1 MNERY
6 LWDKSGESDPE
17 IARLETLLERFRHAP
32 TAELELPIGAHA
44 SAASDIVDTEADLLG
59 APDVSDA
66 SGSRTK
72 RVLVLLAAAAAMV
85 CVWFF
90 LGPERPVVRG
100 YPIVGLEGRRVL
112 RVGDEVTTG
121 EQQAELQIAELGHVS
136 VEPQSR
142 VRVEDCGELAHRL
155 YLETGSI
162 HARILGEPRAF
173 QVGTPA
179 GLTVDLGCEYTLE
192 VAPDGRALLEVLTGQ
207 VAFEFDG
214 RIVYV
219 PAGAAC
225 VSTPERGPGLP
236 LFEDSTREFKQA
248 VATLESHGRLDSV
261 EQEAALFDGTR
272 EDTLTL
278 WHLFDDAR
286 TPAEL
291 TLRAFERL
299 SKVFPK
305 PEGATDAGL
314 LSGDREMRAAW
325 MEAMKPSWRVQ

>member
-17 IARLETLLERFRHAP
+17 IARLETLLARFRHAP
-32 TAELELPIGAHA
+32 PAEPELP
-44 SAASDIVDTEADLLG
+44 VG
-59 APDVSDA
+59 APANAVSNVVDA
-66 SGSRTK
+66 EVDLPGTPDARGSRAK
-72 RVLVLLAAAAAMV
+72 RVFVLLAAAAAMV

-100 YPIVGLEGRRVL
+100 YPVVGLEGRHVV

-121 EQQAELQIAELGHVS
+121 EEPAELQIAGLGHVS

-155 YLETGSI
+155 YLESGSI
-162 HARILGEPRAF
+162 RARILGEPRAF

-179 GLTVDLGCEYTLE
+179 GLTVDLGCEYTLA

-214 RIVYV
+214 RAVYV

-236 LFEDSTREFKQA
+236 LFKDSTNAFKQA
-248 VATLESHGRLDSV
+248 VATLESHGRLDSA

-291 TLRAFERL
+291 ALRAFERL

-314 LSGDREMRAAW
+314 LSGDREMRASW
-325 MEAMKPSWRVQ
+325 MEAMKSSWRVE